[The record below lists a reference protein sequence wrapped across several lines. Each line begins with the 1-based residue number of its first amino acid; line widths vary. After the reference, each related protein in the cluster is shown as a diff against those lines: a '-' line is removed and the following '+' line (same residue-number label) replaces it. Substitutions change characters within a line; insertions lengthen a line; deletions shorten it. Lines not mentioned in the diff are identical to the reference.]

1 MADKCITV
9 VYPDGEPHDELL
21 LWKKNGSEHI
31 FKGHL
36 IDDRDASATLLID
49 TPDKTKYTVNKLIP
63 FI

>member
-1 MADKCITV
+1 MQEGVRRKAPSC
-9 VYPDGEPHDELL
+9 
-21 LWKKNGSEHI
+21 NI

-36 IDDRDASATLLID
+36 IDDRDASATLLVD